1 MRRGA
6 GELQVSVLKIQR
18 AEQASRGRCKRG
30 ASIIQ
35 AQEQELVANVLLNLC
50 WNPHTKLHSTLVK
63 QQQHQQ
69 QQQLGHLQGERNSLS
84 DVVTDSGLRCRR
96 FYLINGSLMWQ
107 RVATLISTENWPE
120 KCLRKGLKKGMGVEG
135 GNVDRGGHARQKGGC
150 HKFQLDK
157 TQSRQRCL
165 YNAFT
170 SHWPIKY
177 ALKLRLIPIDKAQLH
192 RSQHVLGWAQSEQC
206 HLRFLCKFNLNFA
219 AEKYLWK
226 RLFVPHVANVQL
238 KRVCLSKVLPR
249 SACLLFVRLFV

>member
-1 MRRGA
+1 MLKSTHKIAFDAGQATTTTATGTSARWKKLVVRRCHGFRSTVPA
-6 GELQVSVLKIQR
+6 VLSHQR
-18 AEQASRGRCKRG
+18 
-30 ASIIQ
+30 
-35 AQEQELVANVLLNLC
+35 LFN
-50 WNPHTKLHSTLVK
+50 
-63 QQQHQQ
+63 
-69 QQQLGHLQGERNSLS
+69 
-84 DVVTDSGLRCRR
+84 
-96 FYLINGSLMWQ
+96 
-107 RVATLISTENWPE
+107 VAT
-120 KCLRKGLKKGMGVEG
+120 CCHFDFHRKLTWKMPKKRSDE
-135 GNVDRGGHARQKGGC
+135 GNVDRGGHARQKGGR

-206 HLRFLCKFNLNFA
+206 HLRFLCKFNFNFA

-226 RLFVPHVANVQL
+226 RLFAPHVANVQL
-238 KRVCLSKVLPR
+238 KRVCRSKVLPR